1 MTPEALSALHSKAF
15 SATRAWSAAEFISLL
30 KQRGTQVCGTADS
43 FALIRVVVDEAEI
56 LTLATDPKMRR
67 LGLAKAVLADAEA
80 VAQNAG
86 AQTMFLE
93 VGEDNTAAKA
103 LYATCGYTQVGRR
116 PGYYLPKDAAPIAA
130 LVMRKELKPA

>member
-1 MTPEALSALHSKAF
+1 MTPEALAALHSKAF
-15 SATRAWSAAEFISLL
+15 SATRAWSAPEFTSLL
-30 KQRGTQVCGTADS
+30 KQRGTKVCGTADS

-80 VAQNAG
+80 VAQDAG